1 MVSRKRELAMNL
13 KRVVG
18 MGAPRRSRCAFTL
31 IELLVVV
38 SIIALLISI
47 LLPSLRKAREQA
59 KQTVCLANLSGIGK
73 ASFTY
78 AAFDPNELAIGVH
91 PIVGLDPRAN
101 GKAEWGGK
109 SGTGSIIGFDL
120 TGTYSTAQQRGPA
133 TRPLNN
139 FVYKNGFADNFLSG
153 AAPPHLTWMSD
164 AKLKIEQYRC
174 PSDRGWVGGRIISGR
189 DSEAWRGS
197 RMSAWD
203 FWGNSYHA
211 NVAFIGVPGGNCTLL
226 SNGMFLRPMSR
237 VPNASG
243 VVMYWEA
250 AARDSALQNYACNM
264 PMADD
269 LVCGTGCGGG
279 GGCGWLNTP
288 SGYEYPIVG
297 WHGRVDYHTA
307 VFGDGHGAAV
317 YFHGIARPIPTLSSY
332 PLLVTNCET
341 GDSVQTTCANWRCVI
356 NRGPGWAIDTL
367 PSPPI
372 CTFLPC
378 AGEDGGHI

>member
-1 MVSRKRELAMNL
+1 MSRP
-13 KRVVG
+13 V
-18 MGAPRRSRCAFTL
+18 RSGFTL

-78 AAFDPNELAIGVH
+78 AAFDPNELAIGAH
-91 PIVGLDPRAN
+91 PLIGDDPRAN

-109 SGTGSIIGFDL
+109 SGTGSVNGFDL
-120 TGTYSTAQQRGPA
+120 TGTYSTAQKRGPS

-153 AAPPHLTWMSD
+153 MSAPHLPWLAD

-174 PSDRGWVGGRIISGR
+174 PSDRGWVGGRIVSGR

-211 NVAFIGVPGGNCTLL
+211 NVSFIGIPGGNCRLL
-226 SNGMFLRPMSR
+226 SNAMFLRPMSR

-250 AARDSALQNYACNM
+250 PARDSALQNYSCDM
-264 PMADD
+264 PPVLSGELTCDTGPP
-269 LVCGTGCGGG
+269 CSGT
-279 GGCGWLNTP
+279 CGWLNDP

-297 WHGRVDYHTA
+297 WHGRKDIHTA

-317 YFHGIARPIPTLSSY
+317 YFHGIARPIPQLSSY

-372 CTFLPC
+372 CTLLPC
-378 AGEDGGHI
+378 AGADGGHL